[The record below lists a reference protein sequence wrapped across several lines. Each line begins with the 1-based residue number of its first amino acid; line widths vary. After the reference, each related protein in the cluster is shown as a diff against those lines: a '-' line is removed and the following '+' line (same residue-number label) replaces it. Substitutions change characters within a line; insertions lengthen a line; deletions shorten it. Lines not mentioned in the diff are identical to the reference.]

1 MERDATSSWNGTGK
15 KFSQIWSDA
24 GAKIWKNWLYL
35 MGLEEENDNNSNT
48 TTTATIALQPTA
60 EPQKNN
66 FGDLMQDLASFA
78 QSCDCPPGSGKADRA
93 EDWHSIRQLWLKL
106 VKLQS
111 QEQDNHNESQLLELR
126 QEFETLKGAIAK
138 AEFQSKTIEAPT
150 VAKEAS
156 QSKQIAELLA
166 KVEQVTTN
174 ARALEQQLEGQLKVK
189 DLTISGLQN
198 QLAIERKLAYEKAT
212 SYEVLQQKVEQ
223 QAIVINSLQ
232 EQVAELKT
240 TATIGSWQLNKW
252 RKHAFN

>member
-15 KFSQIWSDA
+15 KFTQIWSDA
-24 GAKIWKNWLYL
+24 GTKIWKNWLYL
-35 MGLEEENDNNSNT
+35 MGLEEESDNSSNT
-48 TTTATIALQPTA
+48 IATATIAPQLTV

-66 FGDLMQDLASFA
+66 FGELMQDLASFA
-78 QSCDCPPGSGKADRA
+78 QSCDCA
-93 EDWHSIRQLWLKL
+93 EDWHSVRQLWLKL

-150 VAKEAS
+150 ATKETS
-156 QSKQIAELLA
+156 QAKQISNLLA
-166 KVEQVTTN
+166 KIEQITTN

-252 RKHAFN
+252 RKHTFN